1 MLTDWAVKMLRSG
14 RNCGLAGF
22 LRARSLAVSDYLHG
36 AADQALSALADALRR
51 TEGVE
56 HGLGEGTAE
65 VLRRLAEQDLSQAAF
80 RPPEPARIPAC
91 RHLPET
97 VGAAIM
103 VDSALAAALAGMEDE
118 LHWRQSEGYSDAA
131 MGQPGFMDN
140 YGHAEIIGSHGCFA
154 GDDFRLGFLLLGPGL
169 HYRDHAHPAPELYW
183 LLTGP
188 SDWSRGGDAFATRQA
203 GEMIWHRPHEVH
215 AMRTHDQPL
224 LALWAWTRDTAEPAR
239 LVGG

>member
-1 MLTDWAVKMLRSG
+1 MLIDWAVKMLRSG
-14 RNCGLAGF
+14 RNCGLGSF

-36 AADQALSALADALRR
+36 AAGQAVSALAAALRR

-56 HGLGEGTAE
+56 QGLGEGRAE
-65 VLRRLAEQDLSQAAF
+65 VLRRLAEQDLSRTAF

-103 VDSALAAALAGMEDE
+103 VDAALAAALAGMEDE
-118 LHWRQSEGYSDAA
+118 LHWRRSEGYSDAV

-140 YGHAEIIGSHGCFA
+140 YGYAEIIGPHGCLA

-188 SDWSRGGDAFATRQA
+188 SDWRRGDDTFVTRQP

-215 AMRTHDQPL
+215 AVRTHDQPL
-224 LALWAWTRDTAEPAR
+224 LALWVWTRDTAEPAR
-239 LVGG
+239 LVEA

>member
-1 MLTDWAVKMLRSG
+1 MDSQDFFALEA
-14 RNCGLAGF
+14 
-22 LRARSLAVSDYLHG
+22 LAVSHYLKG
-36 AADQALSALADALRR
+36 AADQALSALADALHRDG
-51 TEGVE
+51 GVE
-56 HGLGEGTAE
+56 QGLGEGRAE

-80 RPPEPARIPAC
+80 RPPGPARVPAC

-118 LHWRQSEGYSDAA
+118 LHWRRSEGYSDDA

-140 YGHAEIIGSHGCFA
+140 YAFAEIIGPHGCFA

-169 HYRDHAHPAPELYW
+169 HYRDHSHPAPELYW
-183 LLTGP
+183 PLTGP
-188 SDWSRGGDAFATRQA
+188 TDWSRGGGPFTTRQA
-203 GEMIWHRPHEVH
+203 GEMVWHRPQEVH
-215 AMRTHDQPL
+215 ATRTHDQPL
-224 LALWAWTRDTAEPAR
+224 LALWAWTRDTGEPAM